1 MSLIDLITG
10 NAGNQVA
17 TDAENKFGISKNQV
31 IALLA
36 VAAPL
41 VISYLRKKSQENSSE
56 ADALNN
62 ALDKDHDGSILNN
75 PSQAVER
82 QAEGNSIL
90 SHIFGGEKANVEN
103 QLSQNTGISMDKI
116 GPILAMLAPIIM
128 GYIGKEKQSNGVT
141 SGGGLG
147 DLLGGILGNAQNQAQ
162 SQPSNPLNDILGSV
176 LGGGSNGQSAGNPLN
191 DILGSVLGGGSQA
204 NSSGNP
210 LTDILGS
217 VLGGGQQNQQQGGLG
232 GILGGILGGK

>member
-17 TDAENKFGISKNQV
+17 SEAENKFGITKNQV

-41 VISYLRKKSQENSSE
+41 VISYLKKKSQENSEE

-62 ALDKDHDGSILNN
+62 ALDKDHDGSILND
-75 PSQAVER
+75 PSQAAAR
-82 QAEGNSIL
+82 QQEGGSIL
-90 SHIFGGEKANVEN
+90 DHIFGGQKATVEN

-116 GPILAMLAPIIM
+116 GPIMAMLAPLIM
-128 GYIGKEKQSNGVT
+128 GYIGKQKQSSGVT

-147 DLLGGILGNAQNQAQ
+147 DLLGGILGGAQ
-162 SQPSNPLNDILGSV
+162 SQAQAEPSNPLNDILGNVLGGGSKANAGSNPLNDILGSV
-176 LGGGSNGQSAGNPLN
+176 LGGG
-191 DILGSVLGGGSQA
+191 
-204 NSSGNP
+204 
-210 LTDILGS
+210 
-217 VLGGGQQNQQQGGLG
+217 NQQQQSQGGLG
-232 GILGGILGGK
+232 GLLGSILGGGK

>member
-17 TDAENKFGISKNQV
+17 SEAENKFGISKNQV

-41 VISYLRKKSQENSSE
+41 VISYLRKKSQESPSE
-56 ADALNN
+56 AEALNN
-62 ALDKDHDGSILNN
+62 ALDKDHDGSILND
-75 PSQAVER
+75 PSQAISR
-82 QAEGNSIL
+82 QQEGGSIL
-90 SHIFGGEKANVEN
+90 SHIFGGDKANVEN

-162 SQPSNPLNDILGSV
+162 SQSSNPLNDILGSV
-176 LGGGSNGQSAGNPLN
+176 LGGGSQNQSAGNPLQ
-191 DILGSVLGGGSQA
+191 DILGSVLGGG
-204 NSSGNP
+204 G
-210 LTDILGS
+210 
-217 VLGGGQQNQQQGGLG
+217 NQQQSQGGLG
-232 GILGGILGGK
+232 GLLGSILGGGK